1 MASFWLTLVFIFCFG
16 TSFHSAQEMTY
27 YDIVM
32 NAIQKQQDSK
42 LVNDEQNLVLD
53 LNLKLSKSHLDSV
66 SAWRILH
73 SGAQLMKSQYDQE
86 DSLKACVNSTL
97 DTFMA
102 LTEREDWAVRSM
114 YIDSGYCSNQA
125 F

>member
-1 MASFWLTLVFIFCFG
+1 MASSWLILVFISCFG

-32 NAIQKQQDSK
+32 NAIQKQQDSN
-42 LVNDEQNLVLD
+42 LVNHEQNLVLD
-53 LNLKLSKSHLDSV
+53 LNLKLSSSQLDSV
-66 SAWRILH
+66 SAWRILLH
-73 SGAQLMKSQYDQE
+73 SGAQLMENQYGDD

-102 LTEREDWAVRSM
+102 LTERKNWAVRSM
-114 YIDSGYCSNQA
+114 YIK
-125 F
+125 